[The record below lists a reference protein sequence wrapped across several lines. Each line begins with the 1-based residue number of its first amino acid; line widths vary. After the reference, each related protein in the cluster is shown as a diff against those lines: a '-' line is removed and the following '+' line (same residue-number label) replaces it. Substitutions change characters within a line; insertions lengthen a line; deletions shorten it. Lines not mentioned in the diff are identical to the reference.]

1 MIQKLLSP
9 LSPGVACIDPELHE
23 NLITAVLNL
32 SFDESN
38 KRAFVEDE
46 KLITF
51 IIDSLKSGTI
61 QTRSNAAAAILS
73 LSALE
78 SESPPQI
85 LDPIKPHSQVAVG
98 WAPRTP
104 TDPSDFLDP
113 VEVESEICNLRR

>member
-1 MIQKLLSP
+1 
-9 LSPGVACIDPELHE
+9 VACIDPELHE

-73 LSALE
+73 LSALD
-78 SESPPQI
+78 I
-85 LDPIKPHSQVAVG
+85 NKHVIGK
-98 WAPRTP
+98 
-104 TDPSDFLDP
+104 TDAITYLVDL
-113 VEVESEICNLRR
+113 L